1 MTLILSIAALLLGP
15 LIYAAGRKN
24 KIARKLL
31 DGLIILSIGVI
42 IFVHIIPEALAQ
54 GGAIAIA
61 IIILGIAFPML
72 LERLFRKAADT
83 AHLMIVALAAIG
95 LLIHAVIDG
104 LALLPGNGAV
114 PGTGVELAH
123 AIILHRLPVGM
134 AIWWVVRPGFGTPIA
149 IGAFALIILATSAGY
164 FMGESV
170 VQMTGTRT
178 LALFQAFV
186 SGSLIHI
193 VIFGVKHDAS

>member
-15 LIYAAGRKN
+15 LIYAVGRKN

-31 DGLIILSIGVI
+31 DGLVLLSIAVI
-42 IFVHIIPEALAQ
+42 IFVHIIPGALAQ
-54 GGAIAIA
+54 GGAIAIVV
-61 IIILGIAFPML
+61 IILGIAFPML

-83 AHLMIVALAAIG
+83 AHLMIVAIAAIG
-95 LLIHAVIDG
+95 LIVHAVIDG
-104 LALLPGNGAV
+104 LALLPGNSVG
-114 PGTGVELAH
+114 PGSGVGLAH

-134 AIWWVVRPGFGTPIA
+134 AIWWVVRPGLGTPVAVGI
-149 IGAFALIILATSAGY
+149 FALVIIATATGY
-164 FMGESV
+164 LMGETV
-170 VQMTGTRT
+170 VQMVETQT

-193 VIFGVKHDAS
+193 VIFGIKHDAH